1 MGAKG
6 INLAEEG
13 RIMTL
18 IPPIDRSGIATDS
31 TIVCDMRKYVHATV
45 ICSIGL
51 NGPTATG
58 ILTVKSVNKLPTC
71 TVSTALAFRYY
82 RYETNQLAANGDL
95 KSAMVWAAT
104 TGIVP
109 LATTTGAMYVIELD
123 AEELPEGH
131 IGFVVGYADPAAA
144 CVSSIIAI
152 LTGARYADSTETA
165 APLYS

>member
-18 IPPIDRSGIATDS
+18 IPPIDRSGVATDS

-58 ILTVKSVNKLPTC
+58 ILKVVSVNKLPTA
-71 TVSTALAFRYY
+71 TVTTDLAFRYY
-82 RYETNQLAANGDL
+82 RYETNQLAASGDIKGAL
-95 KSAMVWAAT
+95 TWAET

-109 LATTTGAMYVIELD
+109 VATTTGAMYVIELD
-123 AEELPEGH
+123 AEELPQGH
-131 IGFVVGYADPAAA
+131 IGFKIAYANPAAA

-152 LTGARYADSTETA
+152 LTGARYADNTETA

>member
-6 INLAEEG
+6 INLAEEA

-18 IPPIDRSGIATDS
+18 IPPIDRTGLSTES
-31 TIVCDMRKYVHATV
+31 TIVCDMRNYTHATV

-58 ILTVKSVNKLPTC
+58 VLTVHAVDKLPTC
-71 TVSTALAFRYY
+71 TAHAPIVFRYY

-95 KSAMVWAAT
+95 KGALTWAAVGGIT
-104 TGIVP
+104 PVATG
-109 LATTTGAMYVIELD
+109 TGAMYVIELD
-123 AEELPEGH
+123 AEELPQGYM
-131 IGFVVGYADPAAA
+131 GFKIGYADPAAA
-144 CVSSIIAI
+144 CVSSVIAI
-152 LTGARYADSTETA
+152 LTGPRYADHTATA

>member
-6 INLAEEG
+6 INLAEEA

-18 IPPIDRSGIATDS
+18 IPPIDRTGLSTES
-31 TIVCDMRKYVHATV
+31 TIVCDMRNYTHATV

-58 ILTVKSVNKLPTC
+58 VLTVHAVDKLPTC
-71 TVSTALAFRYY
+71 TAHAPIVFRYY

-95 KSAMVWAAT
+95 KGALTSVAT
-104 TGIVP
+104 GTC
-109 LATTTGAMYVIELD
+109 AMYVIELD
-123 AEELPEGH
+123 AEELPQGYM
-131 IGFVVGYADPAAA
+131 GFKIGYADPAAA
-144 CVSSIIAI
+144 CVSSVIAI
-152 LTGARYADSTETA
+152 LTGPRYADHTATA